1 MAYRNIEIATLNFF
15 RTLLPGSAFISNF
28 ALANLSYK
36 AEYKA
41 MNHRLLLMIAISLL
55 SLNAWSQSK
64 ITMKG
69 NWMYTDVTLSG
80 GGSSHNVPGLIDTGC
95 SVCIIDSTY
104 AVDSCHIK
112 DLTGDKMMDNTAG
125 QSIKTSYVYLDS
137 ISFASSTYTHV
148 WCFIVDLAGKL
159 KQFAPKFIIGG
170 DILKRDSWCFDM
182 KTYKLQRIN
191 ELPTNVATSLAWKQ
205 HADDGL
211 NMIVFKGKIA
221 GKKTR
226 TLFDTGSRFNEL
238 LHMSEL
244 TPTSY
249 VELPSADIANGLTYK
264 KTAQCKNIPVEI
276 ADCHFEV
283 DFNKETKGGSDYPR
297 LNASFLMGK
306 RWVLDYTHKQLLVLS
321 E

>member
-1 MAYRNIEIATLNFF
+1 
-15 RTLLPGSAFISNF
+15 
-28 ALANLSYK
+28 
-36 AEYKA
+36 
-41 MNHRLLLMIAISLL
+41 MNHKLFLILFLALL

-69 NWMYTDVTLSG
+69 EWMYTDVTLSD
-80 GGSSHNVPGLIDTGC
+80 GGSVHNVPGLIDTGC

-112 DLTGDKMMDNTAG
+112 DLKGDKIMDNTAG
-125 QSIKTSYVYLDS
+125 QSIKSSYVYLDS

-170 DILKRDSWCFDM
+170 DILKRDPWFFDL
-182 KTYKLQRIN
+182 KTYQLQRLSN
-191 ELPTNVATSLAWKQ
+191 LPTNVATSLAWKQ

-211 NMIVFKGKIA
+211 NMIIFKGKIA

-226 TLFDTGSRFNEL
+226 ILFDTGARFNGL
-238 LHMSEL
+238 LHASEL

-249 VELPSADIANGLTYK
+249 VELPCADIANGLTYK
-264 KTAQCKNIPVEI
+264 KVAQCKNIPVEI
-276 ADCHFEV
+276 ADEHFKV
-283 DFNKETKGGSDYPR
+283 DFNKETKDGSDYPR
-297 LNASFLMGK
+297 LNASFLVGK
-306 RWVLDYTHKQLLVLS
+306 RWVLDYEHRQLLILP